1 MTPSE
6 GAAEI
11 LLIWIDL
18 ALLYVIV
25 FVLLRKYRV
34 DALRHKLFVVRGEL
48 FDYAL
53 SSGLAFDDPAYVR
66 LRSSI
71 NSMLRFAHK
80 VSFARFLVL
89 SAAFRW
95 FSCTEMVTD
104 RDRQWQEALGK
115 VGDDEHRK
123 KIVELHEQVSLAVSR
138 HTAIGSILRILPLA
152 NVPFFSRLRQR
163 YTESLMHK
171 VCMVEFE
178 AKHADRPPAVV

>member
-18 ALLYVIV
+18 ALLFVIV
-25 FVLLRKYRV
+25 FVLLRKCRV
-34 DALRHKLFVVRGEL
+34 DALRHQLFVVRGEL

-53 SSGLAFDDPAYVR
+53 SNGLAFDDSAYVM

-95 FSCTEMVTD
+95 FSCTDMITD
-104 RDRQWQEALGK
+104 HERQWQEALRN
-115 VGDDEHRK
+115 VGDDEHLQ
-123 KIVELHEQVSLAVSR
+123 KIVELHEQVLMAVSR
-138 HTAIGSILRILPLA
+138 HTVLGSIFRILQWA
-152 NVPFFSRLRQR
+152 NVTCFSRLRQR

-171 VCMVEFE
+171 ACMVEFK
-178 AKHADRPPAVV
+178 AKHTDRPPAVA

>member
-18 ALLYVIV
+18 ALLFVIV
-25 FVLLRKYRV
+25 FVLLRKCRV
-34 DALRHKLFVVRGEL
+34 DALRHQLFVVRGEL

-53 SSGLAFDDPAYVR
+53 FNGLAFDDPAHVM

-115 VGDDEHRK
+115 VGDDEHRQ
-123 KIVELHEQVSLAVSR
+123 KIVELHEKVLLAVSR
-138 HTAIGSILRILPLA
+138 HTVLGSIFWILRWA
-152 NVPFFSRLRQR
+152 NVASFSRLRQR
-163 YTESLMHK
+163 YTESLMHRA
-171 VCMVEFE
+171 CMVEFE
-178 AKHADRPPAVV
+178 AKHTDRPPAVA

>member
-25 FVLLRKYRV
+25 FVLLRKCRV
-34 DALRHKLFVVRGEL
+34 DALRHQLFVVRGEL

-53 SSGLAFDDPAYVR
+53 SNGLAFDDPAYVM

-71 NSMLRFAHK
+71 NSMLRFAHR

-89 SAAFRW
+89 SAALRW
-95 FSCTEMVTD
+95 FSCTEMI
-104 RDRQWQEALGK
+104 RDHERQWQEALGR
-115 VGDDEHRK
+115 VGDAEHRR

-152 NVPFFSRLRQR
+152 NVTCFSRLRQR
-163 YTESLMHK
+163 YTESLVHK
-171 VCMVEFE
+171 ACLVEFK
-178 AKHADRPPAVV
+178 AKHTDRPPAVA

>member
-18 ALLYVIV
+18 ALLFVIV
-25 FVLLRKYRV
+25 FVLLRKCRV
-34 DALRHKLFVVRGEL
+34 DALRHQLFVVRGEL

-53 SSGLAFDDPAYVR
+53 SNGLAFDDSAYVM
-66 LRSSI
+66 LCSSI

-95 FSCTEMVTD
+95 FSCKEMTTD
-104 RDRQWQEALGK
+104 HKRQWQEALRN
-115 VGDDEHRK
+115 VGDDEHLQ
-123 KIVELHEQVSLAVSR
+123 KIVELHEQVLMAVSR
-138 HTAIGSILRILPLA
+138 HTVLGSIFGILQWA
-152 NVPFFSRLRQR
+152 NVTCFSRLRQR

-171 VCMVEFE
+171 ACMVEFK
-178 AKHADRPPAVV
+178 AKHTDRPPAVA

>member
-25 FVLLRKYRV
+25 FVLLRKYRI
-34 DALRHKLFVVRGEL
+34 DALRHQLFVVRGEL

-53 SSGLAFDDPAYVR
+53 SNGLAFDDPAYVM

-95 FSCTEMVTD
+95 FSCTEMI
-104 RDRQWQEALGK
+104 RDHERQWQEALGR
-115 VGDDEHRK
+115 VGDDEHRR

-138 HTAIGSILRILPLA
+138 HTAIGSILWILLRA
-152 NVPFFSRLRQR
+152 NVALFSRLRQR

-171 VCMVEFE
+171 ARMVESE
-178 AKHADRPPAVV
+178 AKHTDRPPAVA